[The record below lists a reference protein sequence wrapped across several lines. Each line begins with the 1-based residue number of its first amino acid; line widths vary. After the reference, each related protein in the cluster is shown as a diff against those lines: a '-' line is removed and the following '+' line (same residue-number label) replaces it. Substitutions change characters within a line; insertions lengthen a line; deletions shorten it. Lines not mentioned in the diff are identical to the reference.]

1 MNSVLQ
7 SVQAVE
13 GVRKV
18 CREEGE
24 QFDIAGVHLTW
35 KVKAH
40 DSAYSFSVM
49 EATLA
54 PGEGVPVH
62 SHPSVE
68 SFYVLSGDADFFRVT
83 GGEEDWIRC
92 EAGELMILPP
102 NSLHGLYNHGSSDC
116 RLLGISTAVH
126 QTFFDAVADADR
138 ASSFASMTRNRPW
151 GKLLRS
157 QARTR
162 CISLQSMSAK
172 PSLRK
177 TNGSLSSQ
185 IFTRSTVVNVYQH
198 IPGSDSVR
206 RIWRG

>member
-18 CREEGE
+18 RRGEGE

-35 KVKAH
+35 KVKAN
-40 DSAYSFSVM
+40 DSGYSFSVM

-62 SHPSVE
+62 SHPSAE
-68 SFYVLSGDADFFRVT
+68 SFYVLSGAADFFRVT
-83 GGEEDWIRC
+83 GGKEDWVRC

-102 NSLHGLYNHGSSDC
+102 NSLHGLCNRGSSDC

-138 ASSFASMTRNRPW
+138 TSSFASMPPAEAMGRIAQIASENHMYFAPIDV
-151 GKLLRS
+151 S
-157 QARTR
+157 QAKEW
-162 CISLQSMSAK
+162 Q
-172 PSLRK
+172 P
-177 TNGSLSSQ
+177 
-185 IFTRSTVVNVYQH
+185 V
-198 IPGSDSVR
+198 
-206 RIWRG
+206 

>member
-102 NSLHGLYNHGSSDC
+102 NSLHGLYNHGPSDC

-138 ASSFASMTRNRPW
+138 TSSFASMPPADAMSKIAQIASDNHMYFAPMDV
-151 GKLLRS
+151 S
-157 QARTR
+157 QT
-162 CISLQSMSAK
+162 K
-172 PSLRK
+172 PQK
-177 TNGSLSSQ
+177 DEWQ
-185 IFTRSTVVNVYQH
+185 PV
-198 IPGSDSVR
+198 
-206 RIWRG
+206 